1 MPLFETVLQE
11 KPAIVLEI
19 GSALAKL
26 GFGGEPYPRCIVPSV
41 VLDHEAKNAGQ
52 TTPNRRLFDYA
63 NEAELYNLLVEF
75 LKTVFFKHVLVS
87 PKERKVVIVES
98 SLSPTIIKENLAR
111 ALFCH
116 LEVSS
121 VLFIPM
127 HLVVLATLAID
138 TALVVDMGY
147 KETVVVPVFSGVQ
160 ALYAWEA
167 QPLAAESVHAEIKRQ
182 LLEAGV
188 KEELL
193 TDTIIEDIK
202 VRTCFVTTRER
213 AIAYRSEDPAAAEAL
228 KPAPDV
234 DYPVRGEEIIRISG
248 RLRETVYEVVF
259 PEDNDR
265 LGLPYIILNSIL
277 KCSRDMRVPL
287 ASNLVLIGGSCMAPG
302 MTARLKS
309 ELLAL
314 QKTDLYKDRLFVQ
327 TFKFHKTPSEP
338 NYTAWL
344 GGSIY
349 GTTDV
354 VLTKAI
360 TRDAYVKNP
369 IIPDFT
375 NYEEGRQQ
383 TQRG

>member
-1 MPLFETVLQE
+1 MPLFDTVLQE

-19 GSALAKL
+19 GTALAKL
-26 GFGGEPYPRCIVPSV
+26 GFGGEPYPRIIVPSL
-41 VLDHEAKNAGQ
+41 VLDHKAKNAGQ
-52 TTPNRRLFDYA
+52 TTPNRRLYDYA
-63 NEAELYNLLVEF
+63 NEEELYNLLVEF

-98 SLSPTIIKENLAR
+98 SLAPTSIKQNLAR

-116 LEVSS
+116 LDVSS

-138 TALVVDMGY
+138 TALVIDMGY

-182 LLEAGV
+182 LVETGV

-193 TDTIIEDIK
+193 TESIIEDIK

-213 AIAYRSEDPAAAEAL
+213 AIAYRSEDPAISGAI

-234 DYPVRGEEIIRISG
+234 EYPVRGEEIIKISG
-248 RLRETVYEVVF
+248 RLRETAYEVVF

-265 LGLPYIILNSIL
+265 LGLPYIVLNSIL

-287 ASNLVLIGGSCMAPG
+287 ANNLVLIGGSCMAPG
-302 MTARLKS
+302 MTARLKA

-314 QKTDLYKDRLFVQ
+314 LQTDLYKDRLFLQ

-349 GTTDV
+349 GTTDL
-354 VLTKAI
+354 VLTKSI
-360 TRDAYVKNP
+360 TRDAYARDQS
-369 IIPDFT
+369 IPDFT
-375 NYEEGRQQ
+375 NYEEGRQLAH
-383 TQRG
+383 RG